1 MIAGTCSRTSL
12 FDADDP
18 HSDDIVIQAPR
29 DPKTEDSDR
38 RPRKS
43 YPRRGRGGLGCD
55 REFLDGE
62 EGDRETKPTN
72 HCLCLGPMGPRG
84 RLPRGRRP
92 DQVMYPG
99 ELLLRGTLGGAGPL
113 GALPRG
119 RHPYQVVY
127 PGELAPQWSGGLGK
141 TFGTRQAVN

>member
-1 MIAGTCSRTSL
+1 VIAGTCSRTSL

-99 ELLLRGTLGGAGPL
+99 ELLLRGTRGGRGLWGHCRGVDTLTRWCTPASLQPSGRGGVGGP
-113 GALPRG
+113 
-119 RHPYQVVY
+119 
-127 PGELAPQWSGGLGK
+127 SGGG
-141 TFGTRQAVN
+141 R